1 LIDVVLDTQQ
11 DLMET
16 SWHATCIA
24 SWRILTSQWIQFILS
39 QNSSSSLSSSFLL
52 GGKDARVETLFI
64 SDNRTLQWVKLFI
77 NQSRQNNIIHDNK
90 STFLAPQQ
98 KQLQLMYHTKAAQYS
113 GRVVIGEN
121 VSCLLSY
128 FLSKVLVDVEL
139 SVQAK
144 VIPYIHIYVY
154 MYLVYLCVIK

>member
-11 DLMET
+11 DLVET

-39 QNSSSSLSSSFLL
+39 QNSSSSSLL
-52 GGKDARVETLFI
+52 AGEDARVETLFI

-77 NQSRQNNIIHDNK
+77 DQSRQSNIIHDNNN
-90 STFLAPQQ
+90 STFLVPQQ
-98 KQLQLMYHTKAAQYS
+98 KQVQLMCHTKAAQYS

-139 SVQAK
+139 SAQAK
-144 VIPYIHIYVY
+144 VILYIHIY
-154 MYLVYLCVIK
+154 I